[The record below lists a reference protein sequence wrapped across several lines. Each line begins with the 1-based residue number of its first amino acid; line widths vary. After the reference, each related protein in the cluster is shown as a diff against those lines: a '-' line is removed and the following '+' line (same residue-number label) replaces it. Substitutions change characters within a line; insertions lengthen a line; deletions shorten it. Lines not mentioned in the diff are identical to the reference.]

1 MACKSETPCCPYRV
15 QHRLYEVWQRSDP
28 MLGLSEPV
36 TESSPGSSPE
46 QDSLTHNNA
55 IQLVD
60 IIVGK
65 TTARSLLETTTAL

>member
-1 MACKSETPCCPYRV
+1 
-15 QHRLYEVWQRSDP
+15 